1 MTLREQT
8 LTNEIQQTGFFKP
21 INSQHETKQGQNHL
35 KINKVDIKTSK
46 WTRNKRQKKEI
57 ENNKSLWKKKNIF
70 NMRAPFFQIL
80 PWTLLE
86 KQRNILGFDI
96 YCEIL
101 SLNMVDKRSVYWEI
115 RTRMKKE
122 QNRWI
127 WCNY

>member
-1 MTLREQT
+1 M
-8 LTNEIQQTGFFKP
+8 
-21 INSQHETKQGQNHL
+21 
-35 KINKVDIKTSK
+35 
-46 WTRNKRQKKEI
+46 
-57 ENNKSLWKKKNIF
+57 KKKNIFF

-122 QNRWI
+122 QNR
-127 WCNY
+127 